1 MEEEIKIRKMKI
13 SDISEIIKIGLSVE
27 EFKVDSKVR
36 GFWTKEQLENW
47 IKSKK
52 DSLIVAENN
61 NKIIGFVMFAH
72 HIPTGKVTFENG
84 WIEKGFRGNGT
95 IERLVEEGIKDLK
108 KKGANYVVGLTKT
121 NNFASIKFLE
131 KNKFMK
137 GFDFSWLH
145 RKI

>member
-1 MEEEIKIRKMKI
+1 MKIRRMKI
-13 SDISEIIKIGLSVE
+13 SDISEIIKIGESVK
-27 EFKVDSKVR
+27 EFRVDSKVR
-36 GFWTKEQLENW
+36 GFWTKEQLGNW
-47 IKSKK
+47 VNSKK
-52 DSLIVAENN
+52 DSLIVAEKN

-72 HIPTGKVTFENG
+72 HIPTGKVTFENA
-84 WIEKGFRGNGT
+84 WVEKDFRGKEI

-108 KKGANYVVGLTKT
+108 KKGANYICGLAKT
-121 NNFASIKFLE
+121 DNFASIKFLE